1 MYPTNSTEFF
11 NTIYPA
17 VDNQTV
23 LSMQGTVNGTTP
35 IILNSTGYVTVVA
48 DIRGMDWIILGLVS
62 IVVLLTIIVGFM
74 SWDFY
79 LKTWGGRKH
88 L

>member
-11 NTIYPA
+11 NTIYPV

-23 LSMQGTVNGTTP
+23 LSLQGAVNGTTP

-48 DIRGMDWIILGLVS
+48 DLRGMDWIILGLIS
-62 IVVLLTIIVGFM
+62 IAVLQTIIVAFM
-74 SWDFY
+74 AWDFY